1 MCFQDKHMQMRRKGK
16 LKRRPVILN
25 LSLNRTYSRSTSAMH
40 TKRLTLG
47 TRGLILSQSI
57 PVRVSQT
64 ERTV

>member
-16 LKRRPVILN
+16 LQRRPAILN
-25 LSLNRTYSRSTSAMH
+25 LSSDRTYSRSISATP